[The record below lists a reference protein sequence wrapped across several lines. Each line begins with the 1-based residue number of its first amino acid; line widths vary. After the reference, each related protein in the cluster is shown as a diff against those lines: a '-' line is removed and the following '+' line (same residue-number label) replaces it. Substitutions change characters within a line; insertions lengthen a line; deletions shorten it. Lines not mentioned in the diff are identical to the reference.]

1 VHCQH
6 IPCYRS
12 SVVPLGTADRVALAL
27 IMLSEAGFGIWL
39 IGRARANQLERLTM
53 QVSDATPIT
62 VIIGGSEPDLD
73 HDRKLKEGKTDL

>member
-27 IMLSEAGFGIWL
+27 IMLSEAEFGWL
-39 IGRARANQLERLTM
+39 IGRARAN
-53 QVSDATPIT
+53 
-62 VIIGGSEPDLD
+62 
-73 HDRKLKEGKTDL
+73 

>member
-12 SVVPLGTADRVALAL
+12 SVVPLGTADRAALAL

-62 VIIGGSEPDLD
+62 VIIGGQ
-73 HDRKLKEGKTDL
+73 